1 MPHIS
6 LRWTSGTIGT
16 GADSLLRA
24 PSMLHREISDPGT
37 PSNAFNHL
45 GPKGWRTAIGLD
57 RTASESN
64 RALPSDLIWNSLA
77 LALLFSPCTRSPLE
91 RSTCMS
97 AKAPPS
103 GCLPPAGSEIPQD
116 KSGIVVVDDHP
127 IVREGLVRVIEQTP
141 DLAVCGQ
148 AEGIPQALAL
158 IEKSQPALVIVDI
171 ALGGQNGIELIKDI
185 KIRLPNLPVL
195 VHSMYDESLYAE
207 RCLRAGAKGY
217 VMKQEPPTT
226 LLKAVRQIL
235 AGAVYLSEPM
245 TKQLLWRIADG
256 GPGKGSSPAEL
267 LSDRELEVFELLG
280 RGYRTQEIANELH
293 LSDKTIQT
301 HREHIKEKLNIPDAV
316 NLVRQAVRWVEA
328 QK

>member
-1 MPHIS
+1 M
-6 LRWTSGTIGT
+6 
-16 GADSLLRA
+16 
-24 PSMLHREISDPGT
+24 
-37 PSNAFNHL
+37 
-45 GPKGWRTAIGLD
+45 
-57 RTASESN
+57 
-64 RALPSDLIWNSLA
+64 
-77 LALLFSPCTRSPLE
+77 
-91 RSTCMS
+91 
-97 AKAPPS
+97 
-103 GCLPPAGSEIPQD
+103 
-116 KSGIVVVDDHP
+116 VDDHP
-127 IVREGLVRVIEQTP
+127 IVREGLIRVIDQTD

-226 LLKAVRQIL
+226 LLKAVRRIL
-235 AGAVYLSEPM
+235 SGEVYLSEAM
-245 TKQLLWRIADG
+245 TKQLLWRISDG
-256 GPGKGSSPAEL
+256 GPGKGGSPAEL

-280 RGYRTQEIANELH
+280 RGYRTQEIAKELH

-316 NLVRQAVRWVEA
+316 NLVRQAVRWVES

>member
-1 MPHIS
+1 
-6 LRWTSGTIGT
+6 
-16 GADSLLRA
+16 
-24 PSMLHREISDPGT
+24 
-37 PSNAFNHL
+37 
-45 GPKGWRTAIGLD
+45 
-57 RTASESN
+57 
-64 RALPSDLIWNSLA
+64 
-77 LALLFSPCTRSPLE
+77 
-91 RSTCMS
+91 MS
-97 AKAPPS
+97 AKAPPPHDR
-103 GCLPPAGSEIPQD
+103 LPPAGSEILQNRAC
-116 KSGIVVVDDHP
+116 IVVVDDHP
-127 IVREGLVRVIEQTP
+127 IVREGLIRVIDQTD

-226 LLKAVRQIL
+226 LLKAVRRIL
-235 AGAVYLSEPM
+235 SGEVYLSEAM
-245 TKQLLWRIADG
+245 TKQLLWRISDG
-256 GPGKGSSPAEL
+256 GPGKGGSPAEL

-280 RGYRTQEIANELH
+280 RGYRTQEIAKELH

-316 NLVRQAVRWVEA
+316 NLVRQAVRWVES

>member
-1 MPHIS
+1 
-6 LRWTSGTIGT
+6 
-16 GADSLLRA
+16 
-24 PSMLHREISDPGT
+24 
-37 PSNAFNHL
+37 
-45 GPKGWRTAIGLD
+45 
-57 RTASESN
+57 
-64 RALPSDLIWNSLA
+64 
-77 LALLFSPCTRSPLE
+77 
-91 RSTCMS
+91 MS
-97 AKAPPS
+97 AKAPPQRDR
-103 GCLPPAGSEIPQD
+103 LPPAGSEIPQD
-116 KSGIVVVDDHP
+116 RSCIIVVDDHP
-127 IVREGLVRVIEQTP
+127 IVREGLVRVIDQTD

-148 AEGIPQALAL
+148 AEGIPQALTL
-158 IEKSQPALVIVDI
+158 IEKSKPALVIVDI

-185 KIRLPNLPVL
+185 KIRSPNLPVL

-235 AGAVYLSEPM
+235 GGAVYLSEPM
-245 TKQLLWRIADG
+245 TKQLLWRISDG
-256 GPGKGSSPAEL
+256 GPGKGNSPAEL

-280 RGYRTQEIANELH
+280 RGFRTQEIAKELH

-316 NLVRQAVRWVEA
+316 NLVRQAVRWVES

>member
-1 MPHIS
+1 M
-6 LRWTSGTIGT
+6 
-16 GADSLLRA
+16 
-24 PSMLHREISDPGT
+24 
-37 PSNAFNHL
+37 
-45 GPKGWRTAIGLD
+45 
-57 RTASESN
+57 
-64 RALPSDLIWNSLA
+64 
-77 LALLFSPCTRSPLE
+77 
-91 RSTCMS
+91 
-97 AKAPPS
+97 
-103 GCLPPAGSEIPQD
+103 PAGSIIPQD
-116 KSGIVVVDDHP
+116 RSCIVVVDDHP
-127 IVREGLVRVIEQTP
+127 IVREGLVRVIDQTD

-185 KIRLPNLPVL
+185 KIRSPNLPVL
-195 VHSMYDESLYAE
+195 VHSMYDECLYAE

-235 AGAVYLSEPM
+235 EGAVYLSEPM
-245 TKQLLWRIADG
+245 TKQLLWRISDG

-280 RGYRTQEIANELH
+280 RGFRTQEIAKELH

-316 NLVRQAVRWVEA
+316 NLVRQAVRWVES